1 MDRQEASVAS
11 AGTKRGIDENS
22 LNAENAENVVKRRKK
37 AALLQQHVTPYPYD
51 GSESDSTT
59 EQTSVKAKLEPKF
72 AAVTDAKPPVSEQGE
87 RETTFSEDYA
97 DMERQCKI
105 VLSRI
110 QSEDAALARR
120 SDAFARKLQAYQA
133 MRHAATQ
140 RERTAGAHEL
150 VAVLDELA
158 SEYGGTENVPTTW
171 EFFESG
177 RNEAS
182 IASRIVELAHV
193 EDLLAI
199 VRDNLEAFFIGG
211 KFDSLDDM
219 LKSHNVENWRE
230 RW

>member
-1 MDRQEASVAS
+1 V

-22 LNAENAENVVKRRKK
+22 SNAANAENVGNRRKSKK
-37 AALLQQHVTPYPYD
+37 AALLRQHVTPYGYPYD

-72 AAVTDAKPPVSEQGE
+72 AAVTDAKPRVPEQGE
-87 RETTFSEDYA
+87 RETRFSEDYT
-97 DMERQCKI
+97 DMERHCKI
-105 VLSRI
+105 VMSRI
-110 QSEDAALARR
+110 QSEDAALVRR
-120 SDAFARKLQAYQA
+120 SKAFARKLQAYEA

-140 RERTAGAHEL
+140 QERTAGAHEL
-150 VAVLDELA
+150 VTVLDELA
-158 SEYGGTENVPTTW
+158 SEYGGTENVPTSW

-177 RNEAS
+177 QNEAS

-211 KFDSLDDM
+211 KFDSLEDM
-219 LKSHNVENWRE
+219 LKAHNVENWRE
-230 RW
+230 GW